1 MALTQ
6 LPGTMLSTVNTLTS
20 ASGQPLVLQTNNGTT
35 ALTINTSQQ
44 ATFTNNVS
52 MPNTFGFKNRII
64 NGAMVIDQR
73 YSGASQSPAPSGY
86 SADRWAIF
94 KAGTGTW
101 SYQLSSNAPAG
112 FSSSM
117 LLTVTATET
126 PSSGDYFIIQQPIE
140 GFNTYDLSWGT
151 ANAKTITLSA
161 WVYSSVT
168 GTFSGA
174 LRNFAT
180 TLSYAFSYSIPTANT
195 WTQIS
200 VTIPGPTTATW
211 VGATNGVGI
220 YLNFCLS
227 AGSTN
232 LTAAGSWTSG
242 NYIGATGQTSW
253 ISTSSATFYLTGV
266 QLEVGTAA
274 TSFDYR
280 PYGTEL
286 ALCQRYFEMSY
297 DIGTA
302 PGTATSSGLLT
313 NGGFFNGASANYGVR
328 VGTQYKVTKRAA
340 PTVTTYDSSGASGK
354 CNFPDTSTGVTMTV
368 IANGMSGFT
377 SETATVTTTQT
388 RVYWQY
394 TSSAEL

>member
-1 MALTQ
+1 MAYGQ
-6 LPGTMLSTVNTLTS
+6 ISADNLTS
-20 ASGQPLVLQTNNGTT
+20 STGGVISPN
-35 ALTINTSQQ
+35 ITSLR
-44 ATFTNNVS
+44 
-52 MPNTFGFKNRII
+52 NRII

-86 SADRWAIF
+86 SADRWALF
-94 KAGTGTW
+94 KSGTGTW

-174 LRNFAT
+174 LRNSAT

-220 YLNFCLS
+220 YIDFCLS
-227 AGSTN
+227 GGSSQ

-242 NYIGATGQTSW
+242 SYIGATGQTPW

-266 QLEVGTAA
+266 QLEVGTQA

-286 ALCQRYFEMSY
+286 QLCQRYYTRLVGNSNNPLVGSGFNS
-297 DIGTA
+297 GT
-302 PGTATSSGLLT
+302 TSSWIYGGLPV
-313 NGGFFNGASANYGVR
+313 YMR
-328 VGTQYKVTKRAA
+328 VA
-340 PTVTTYDSSGASGK
+340 PTVNYSGLSISDQNTYSASVTSVAATATTNQTLGASFG
-354 CNFPDTSTGVTMTV
+354 
-368 IANGMSGFT
+368 
-377 SETATVTTTQT
+377 
-388 RVYWQY
+388 Y
-394 TSSAEL
+394 SSAGTAYKVAVAVLGSSSTWIDFSSEL

>member
-1 MALTQ
+1 MGSVVLNGATSGATTITPTDAVTATLTLPSTSGAL
-6 LPGTMLSTVNTLTS
+6 GLSTGS
-20 ASGQPLVLQTNNGTT
+20 GTT
-35 ALTINTSQQ
+35 SFNAQ
-44 ATFTNNVS
+44 
-52 MPNTFGFKNRII
+52 NTFGFKNRII

-86 SADRWAIF
+86 SADRWALF
-94 KAGTGTW
+94 KSGTGTW

-174 LRNFAT
+174 LRNSAT

-200 VTIPGPTTATW
+200 VTILGPTTATW

-220 YLNFCLS
+220 YIDFCLS
-227 AGSTN
+227 GGSSQ
-232 LTAAGSWTSG
+232 LTSAGSWTSG
-242 NYIGATGQTSW
+242 SYIGATGQTPW

-266 QLEVGTAA
+266 QFEVGSQA
-274 TSFDYR
+274 TSFDFR
-280 PYGTEL
+280 DYGREL
-286 ALCQRYFEMSY
+286 ILCQRYYAKLSSTYSNYAPFGAGTVVSTTEADVFVKYPVTMRGAATTTISGGKINAGINSNTV
-297 DIGTA
+297 IGITTA
-302 PGTATSSGLLT
+302 YPGTDSVYVVINAT
-313 NGGFFNGASANYGVR
+313 
-328 VGTQYKVTKRAA
+328 
-340 PTVTTYDSSGASGK
+340 ASGMSAGQGALL
-354 CNFPDTSTGVTMTV
+354 C
-368 IANGMSGFT
+368 ANGNSSDFL
-377 SETATVTTTQT
+377 AF
-388 RVYWQY
+388 
-394 TSSAEL
+394 SAEL